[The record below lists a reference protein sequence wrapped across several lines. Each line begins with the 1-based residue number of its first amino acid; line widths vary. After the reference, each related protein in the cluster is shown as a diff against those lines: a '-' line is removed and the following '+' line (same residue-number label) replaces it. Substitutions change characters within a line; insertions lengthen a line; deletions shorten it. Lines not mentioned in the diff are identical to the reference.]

1 MALIEDIF
9 LWNGTWVCD
18 IYVVLVIWY
27 SKCINYS
34 RLVWKKK
41 RLVLKCCYV
50 IKLCSVFSDS
60 NVNIESIYL
69 INMQFPVQ
77 SNSVCHWKLLCI
89 ANFSFPFGR
98 ILISLIMKGNNSFEN
113 ESVRD
118 KMKRRCFTSF
128 FMYQKCKTNYL
139 YKCYL
144 FKNILP

>member
-9 LWNGTWVCD
+9 LWNGTWVCN

-69 INMQFPVQ
+69 INTQFPVQ

-113 ESVRD
+113 ESVRY

-139 YKCYL
+139 YKSYL

>member
-1 MALIEDIF
+1 MVGFNWRYFFVKWDMSMRHLCSACYI
-9 LWNGTWVCD
+9 
-18 IYVVLVIWY
+18 Y

-69 INMQFPVQ
+69 INTQFPVQ
-77 SNSVCHWKLLCI
+77 SNSICHWKLLCI

-98 ILISLIMKGNNSFEN
+98 ILISLIMNGNNSFEN

-128 FMYQKCKTNYL
+128 FYVPKV
-139 YKCYL
+139 
-144 FKNILP
+144 